1 MHAPSLRLIRNTLL
15 AVTLAALLAPE
26 RSRADPFVTVNPG
39 VTLSYT
45 FGRGFMYGFE
55 LSVVMLPETETRE
68 QFWRRPFGVGVAV
81 DLSSNFDDLFKMRVG
96 GEIIGP
102 FIGIEAGPTL
112 VVDRTGAHLGL
123 GITPWAGW
131 TVMPYYTYTWLP
143 GETENLHE
151 IGSYLKLYLAPNR
164 DGGSGSFDDDWD

>member
-1 MHAPSLRLIRNTLL
+1 MH
-15 AVTLAALLAPE
+15 E
-26 RSRADPFVTVNPG
+26 RSRRIVRPTLVAVALAAGLFAPARPRAEPFVTVNPG

-45 FGRGFMYGFE
+45 FGRGFTYGFE
-55 LSVVMLPETETRE
+55 LSVVWMPATLDEYK
-68 QFWRRPFGVGVAV
+68 QRPFGVGVALDV
-81 DLSSNFDDLFKMRVG
+81 ASDFDDLFKMRVG

-102 FIGIEAGPTL
+102 FIGVEAGPAL

-123 GITPWAGW
+123 GITPWVGW

-151 IGSYLKLYLAPNR
+151 VGSYFKVFLDPNAE
-164 DGGSGSFDDDWD
+164 GGSGSDWDWDD